1 MNKTII
7 ININGIVFHIEED
20 AYDVLKNY
28 MTDVKRHFMD
38 SADSLEITTDIE
50 NRIAEMFTEIL
61 ARESK
66 QVIVD
71 QDVRAVIAQM
81 GTIED
86 FASVDEDGDPIPN
99 TQAFQGRATGR
110 RLFRD
115 SEKHLLGGVCSGIAN
130 YFNIK
135 AVWVRLL
142 FVLITFAFFTGALIY
157 LILWIVVPRAV
168 SRADRMAMKGEP
180 LDLQGFARNF
190 EYELRSVQGT
200 AAALNTTAQPLAY
213 KTRDFVSDF
222 FHHLAA
228 FIRTAGKTI
237 IKLIGIAIMLMSI
250 GVLIALTIAVFTF
263 FAFGNTN
270 ISHVFPFNTINH
282 DYNVPF
288 MIGGYLVLG
297 LPLLAIAL
305 GMVRLVFNR
314 YTMSRSSWLSALI
327 IWVAAIMM
335 VTYYTVAVFA
345 DMRASAKY
353 SQTINIAPDSV
364 YHLKINDVKYLSRLD
379 SERLDLNKQF
389 AGKIINDEGDG
400 DMNALTNIS
409 LVIERADINQ
419 PQLVESFKARGKNE
433 DDALKNTTN
442 INYHFEQ
449 QGATLLFDRHMTLTQ
464 NKWRD
469 PEVRLTLKLPLK
481 TKVIIESKMNRL
493 LDDVDVHECKAD
505 NNKKD
510 AESATFVMTDT
521 GLHCW
526 IDSLGGVAPAINPVL
541 KRDTI
546 NNEVQPEAPEHPAKH
561 QKHKHH

>member
-20 AYDVLKNY
+20 AYEVLKNY

-61 ARESK
+61 NRDGK

-99 TQAFQGRATGR
+99 AQAFQSRAGR

-115 SEKHLLGGVCSGIAN
+115 SEKHLLGGVCAGIAN
-130 YFNIK
+130 YFDIK
-135 AVWVRLL
+135 AIWIRLL
-142 FVLITFAFFTGALIY
+142 FVLITFAFFTGALVY

-168 SRADRMAMKGEP
+168 SRADKMAMKGEP

-190 EYELRSVQGT
+190 EHELRNVQGT
-200 AAALNTTAQPLAY
+200 AAALNTTTQPLAY

-228 FIRTAGKTI
+228 FIRIASKTI
-237 IKLIGIAIMLMSI
+237 IKLIGIAIMLISI
-250 GVLIALTIAVFTF
+250 GGLIALTIAVFTF

-305 GMVRLVFNR
+305 AMVRLVFNR

-379 SERLDLNKQF
+379 SERLDLNKRF
-389 AGKIINDEGDG
+389 AGKIIIDDGDG
-400 DMNALTNIS
+400 DMNALTNINLS
-409 LVIERADINQ
+409 IERADVNQ

-433 DDALKNTTN
+433 NDALRNTAN

-449 QGATLLFDRHMTLTQ
+449 QGSLLLFDRHMTLTE

-481 TKVIIESKMNRL
+481 TKVIIDSKMNRL
-493 LDDVDVHECKAD
+493 LDDVDVDGCKAD
-505 NNKKD
+505 NNKRD
-510 AESATFVMTDT
+510 AENATFVMTDT

-526 IDSLGGVAPAINPVL
+526 IDSLGGVAPTINPAL
-541 KRDTI
+541 NRDTVQ
-546 NNEVQPEAPEHPAKH
+546 NEAQPAVEHPVKH